1 MRAAAGPADAPAS
14 PAERRAV
21 PATASNPARTSAPSA
36 AEGRPPA
43 APPTSTNPSAVPPAA
58 PPALSQPA
66 AQGAG
71 ASPGTPGAAGKPT
84 LLSDLPQALRAEL
97 PQMLIGGAI
106 YSDQPGS
113 RFVVI
118 NGLVVREGET
128 AAPGVTLE
136 RIGPK
141 SAVIRWR
148 EMRIELPI

>member
-1 MRAAAGPADAPAS
+1 MQGGTQGAAPA
-14 PAERRAV
+14 
-21 PATASNPARTSAPSA
+21 
-36 AEGRPPA
+36 
-43 APPTSTNPSAVPPAA
+43 
-58 PPALSQPA
+58 
-66 AQGAG
+66 AG
-71 ASPGTPGAAGKPT
+71 ASPGAAGASGAAAKPT
-84 LLSDLPQALRAEL
+84 LLSDLPPAQRAEL
-97 PQMLIGGAI
+97 PQMQVGGAI

-128 AAPGVTLE
+128 AAPGVVLE

>member
-1 MRAAAGPADAPAS
+1 MRPPGAPAT
-14 PAERRAV
+14 PTTQA
-21 PATASNPARTSAPSA
+21 
-36 AEGRPPA
+36 PPA
-43 APPTSTNPSAVPPAA
+43 AAPSGLRAA
-58 PPALSQPA
+58 PPA
-66 AQGAG
+66 AG
-71 ASPGTPGAAGKPT
+71 ASPVTPGAAGKPT
-84 LLSDLPQALRAEL
+84 LLSDLPQAQRAEL

-148 EMRIELPI
+148 ELRIELPI

>member
-1 MRAAAGPADAPAS
+1 
-14 PAERRAV
+14 
-21 PATASNPARTSAPSA
+21 
-36 AEGRPPA
+36 
-43 APPTSTNPSAVPPAA
+43 
-58 PPALSQPA
+58 
-66 AQGAG
+66 
-71 ASPGTPGAAGKPT
+71 
-84 LLSDLPQALRAEL
+84 LLSDLPQAQRAEL
-97 PQMLIGGAI
+97 PQMQIGGAI

-148 EMRIELPI
+148 ELRIELPI